1 MAEEIQEAVQ
11 IIRVTY
17 DSLEIAVKIGRG
29 GIEAAQKAVQSLVSM
44 LEHEKTMG
52 KTNLQKLLMR
62 GGDLQVLQFQ
72 EEDIRQVEKLLKK
85 YGVLYSIMPD
95 LNQRDGKKEILFP
108 SEAVPRVNVI
118 LERLRD
124 AQIGSYEEYIN
135 GLETDTRVETMDN
148 PELTPEKQQEL
159 EEIAKQAEEVKH
171 APSSDRLDIWIS
183 HTLIQNSREDAIK
196 TRVPGTWGENVRYL
210 WTPREDMM
218 EVYDGKTMLTHLIPD
233 KEYHLYDKN
242 NDIVEIIRGRDLY
255 DSHYDTVEMELR
267 ERYEKAQTRKPPK
280 QSQTPKRSTQR
291 RV

>member
-52 KTNLQKLLMR
+52 KTNLRKLLMR

-95 LNQRDGKKEILFP
+95 LNQGDGKKEILFP

-135 GLETDTRVETMDN
+135 GLETDAKVETMDN
-148 PELTPEKQQEL
+148 PELTPEKKQEL

-218 EVYDGKTMLTHLIPD
+218 EAYDGKTMLTHLIPD

-267 ERYEKAQTRKPPK
+267 ERYAKAQERKTPK
-280 QSQTPKRSTQR
+280 QSRTQKRSTQR